1 MNKGPH
7 LAEANEAI
15 EELQGKKGVQ
25 RFINKWTYSDTGE
38 IKEEEMSVNDWHD
51 MMEEAEH
58 LGGLL
63 NTIAETG
70 VIMKTIL
77 FEEGEG

>member
-1 MNKGPH
+1 
-7 LAEANEAI
+7 
-15 EELQGKKGVQ
+15 
-25 RFINKWTYSDTGE
+25 
-38 IKEEEMSVNDWHD
+38 MSVNDWHD